1 MKIALA
7 DLPWPF
13 LAQTRVVA
21 QGSGGNWHDLH
32 TVLAETGVPGAP
44 ANAELPA
51 ALAFLSSL
59 GTGARRKIEHALDTR
74 KNGTPNP
81 ALLKPM
87 DPLAKILLTEGRIAL
102 GQSNDQLP
110 AKMVV
115 GFSKF
120 QTALA
125 DPGSEI
131 RLPDPQ
137 ARYDAEATLA
147 VVLGKPASRATA
159 GAATRSIIGFT
170 LMAEITH
177 RDMFDAEWRTSN
189 SLFAKNC
196 LGLSPLGPC
205 VWIAGVNELEPSTE
219 ITLAVNGTTRQ
230 RFAVADFAHSIANA
244 TKAWSRCVL
253 DPGDMI
259 ALGAAISR
267 PRAGAEIDSPIP
279 IAAGDRI
286 EVACAP
292 IGALTARFVA

>member
-13 LAQTRVVA
+13 LAETRVVA
-21 QGSGGNWHDLH
+21 RSANDHWHDLH
-32 TVLAETGVPGAP
+32 SVLAEIGQSSIP
-44 ANAELPA
+44 ASQELPA
-51 ALAFLSSL
+51 TLAYLSSL
-59 GTGARRKIEHALDTR
+59 GSGARRKIERALEEC
-74 KNGTPNP
+74 KNGTPSP
-81 ALLKPM
+81 TLLKPM
-87 DPLAKILLTEGRIAL
+87 DPLAKILLTEGRVAL
-102 GQSNDQLP
+102 SRSNDQLP

-125 DPGSEI
+125 NPGAEI
-131 RLPDPQ
+131 RLPDRE
-137 ARYDAEATLA
+137 ARYDAEAALA
-147 VVLGKPASRATA
+147 VVLGKPASRVTA
-159 GAATRSIIGFT
+159 GAAARSIIGFT

-189 SLFAKNC
+189 SLFAKNS

-205 VWIAGVNELEPSTE
+205 IWIAGLNELDASTE
-219 ITLAVNGTTRQ
+219 ITLAVNGAVRQ
-230 RFAVADFAHSIANA
+230 RFAVADFAHSIANT

-253 DPGDMI
+253 EPGDMV
-259 ALGAAISR
+259 ALGAAIAKPR
-267 PRAGAEIDSPIP
+267 PGNEVDSPIP

-292 IGALTARFVA
+292 IGTLTARFAA